1 MWRKCLGAFS
11 ARVAFSHL
19 PGDTVAKV
27 YEIPS
32 TFAHNTSKGGGL
44 VVGNLI
50 RGASYVQESER
61 RLFEIGLIVSEFKLV
76 V

>member
-32 TFAHNTSKGGGL
+32 TFAHNQAKEWLGCRQSYKRR
-44 VVGNLI
+44 VVCTRI
-50 RGASYVQESER
+50 RAS
-61 RLFEIGLIVSEFKLV
+61 FIGIGLIVSEFKLV